1 MLRALSARHSSAAFD
16 AVIMCKLALNTLVAM
31 ECYLAYPGRPTMH
44 VATERTLTAMYD
56 MSIEDKKVW
65 YDHGIAFF
73 FDKYYHQ
80 LCVTEKI
87 MNGDLAKLWTTSS
100 YNVILSVYPYADIF
114 IAKELSSSDGSES
127 NSMVKDH

>member
-1 MLRALSARHSSAAFD
+1 
-16 AVIMCKLALNTLVAM
+16 
-31 ECYLAYPGRPTMH
+31 
-44 VATERTLTAMYD
+44 
-56 MSIEDKKVW
+56 
-65 YDHGIAFF
+65 
-73 FDKYYHQ
+73 
-80 LCVTEKI
+80 